1 MKNLAPVI
9 VFTFD
14 RPDHTAQTLKALSEN
29 DLSNQSILYIYCD
42 GIKSNSSEKQKLRI
56 KEVRKV
62 VRQEQWCKEVHI
74 IESDK
79 NKGLANSII
88 DGVTDVINKHG
99 KVIILEDDLISS
111 PYFLY
116 YMNSA
121 LDFYNKYPSVF
132 SISANRPPLNKMKI
146 PEDYK
151 YDTFASL
158 RNYSTGWATWKDRW
172 NRVDWEM
179 SKLDTILADV
189 NLINA
194 VNRGGDD
201 LIDLIKMQREGKI
214 DSWAVRFG
222 LEHFVQHAVA
232 ILPCISYV
240 DNIGFD
246 GTGTH
251 SGYVEDTYRNDL
263 SKASS
268 EVKFLDIIYQ
278 DSRIINAFYNAFT
291 SKKRPIWQKAI
302 NRLSRIFGGKNI
314 FVIKKKVY
322 E

>member
-1 MKNLAPVI
+1 MLAPVI
-9 VFTFD
+9 VFAYN
-14 RPDHTAQTLKALSEN
+14 RPWHVEQTLEALSHNELA
-29 DLSNQSILYIYCD
+29 DQSKLFIYCD
-42 GIKSNSSEKQKLRI
+42 GPKANATEEQIQKIDETRAV
-56 KEVRKV
+56 VRKKN
-62 VRQEQWCKEVHI
+62 WCNEVHI
-74 IESDK
+74 IEAEQ

-189 NLINA
+189 YLINA

-302 NRLSRIFGGKNI
+302 NYTFRKLGKKPPFI
-314 FVIKKKVY
+314 IKKKVY
-322 E
+322 C